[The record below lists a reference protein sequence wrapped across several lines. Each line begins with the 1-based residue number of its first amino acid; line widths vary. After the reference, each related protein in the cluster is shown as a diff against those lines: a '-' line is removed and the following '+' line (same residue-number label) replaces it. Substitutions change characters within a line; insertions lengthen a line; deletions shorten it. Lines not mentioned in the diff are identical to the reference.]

1 MFVVEER
8 TPTPCTTKMMD
19 LAHQAVN
26 EDKPLP
32 QLREMDLTSL
42 LFPGDHDC
50 WTNAPA
56 TFTAGNPNSSLPGRL
71 AHLVKQR
78 RNLPDGNKQSD
89 EGPSTFMFSDQ
100 LREITASP
108 GDEVSM
114 ARATM
119 GSAHTHS
126 VSPSS
131 QEERNSKEY
140 KEFSQGQIDIQEK
153 SVENPGCPPVRF
165 SNRHTVVLKARLK
178 DINRVWRSKA
188 NNKCRDK
195 IARIPPIL
203 RKRLQPWTKAKN
215 LAKSVTLKFPS
226 PKLVVHTDASL
237 TSWGGYSQYKKAQ
250 ELWSITLRQF
260 HINVLEAMAVL
271 LTLKKLAPAKK
282 QHIRRNVIG
291 LEHLGE
297 NLPIPTN
304 KSVNEG
310 PRQTQNFQ
318 RPSGSSSPQLAQE
331 QLVPPSGGTGSPPS
345 TDPQSNI
352 NTSSTN
358 SHCVSFLKNSKC
370 PNFMDFIIF
379 AAQRP
384 ADIDPQNT
392 LFLESDKR
400 DSTLRQYDS
409 AVKKLAKFLKDSKA
423 EVMTMNLT
431 VSFFRTLFESGL
443 AASTITTIK
452 SVLKKIFQ
460 IGFNIDLT
468 DTYFSSIPRACARLK
483 PSTHPSSV
491 SWFLNDV
498 LKLASDTP
506 NESCDYI
513 PLLRKTLFLMSLASG
528 ARISELSALS
538 RDPVHIEFL
547 SSGEILISPDKRFLA
562 KNEDPQNRWSQWKIV
577 PLPQDPSLCPVTTLK
592 AYLNRTSNQST
603 GPLFIRENG
612 GTITLKGIR
621 QQILYFIKQA
631 NPASFPHVHDIRAV
645 ATSINYFH
653 HMNFDELTKYT
664 GWKSPAV
671 FKRHYL
677 KHLEALKFATVAAG
691 NVVPPES
698 HDP

>member
-1 MFVVEER
+1 MV
-8 TPTPCTTKMMD
+8 D
-19 LAHQAVN
+19 N
-26 EDKPLP
+26 
-32 QLREMDLTSL
+32 
-42 LFPGDHDC
+42 
-50 WTNAPA
+50 
-56 TFTAGNPNSSLPGRL
+56 
-71 AHLVKQR
+71 
-78 RNLPDGNKQSD
+78 
-89 EGPSTFMFSDQ
+89 
-100 LREITASP
+100 
-108 GDEVSM
+108 
-114 ARATM
+114 
-119 GSAHTHS
+119 
-126 VSPSS
+126 
-131 QEERNSKEY
+131 
-140 KEFSQGQIDIQEK
+140 
-153 SVENPGCPPVRF
+153 
-165 SNRHTVVLKARLK
+165 
-178 DINRVWRSKA
+178 
-188 NNKCRDK
+188 
-195 IARIPPIL
+195 
-203 RKRLQPWTKAKN
+203 
-215 LAKSVTLKFPS
+215 
-226 PKLVVHTDASL
+226 
-237 TSWGGYSQYKKAQ
+237 
-250 ELWSITLRQF
+250 ITLRQF

-282 QHIRRNVIG
+282 QHISSEPLASVSGSSSRNTECGGRRTFENNSARVGVVVGPEVIQVGSISGSGSPSRPVCNRVQPQTKVLCSPQHRSSGLRHRRYVIG

-304 KSVNEG
+304 KSINEG
-310 PRQTQNFQ
+310 PRQTQDFQ

-331 QLVPPSGGTGSPPS
+331 QLVPPSGGTGSLPS
-345 TDPQSNI
+345 TDPQYNT

-358 SHCVSFLKNSKC
+358 SQCVSFLKNSEC
-370 PNFMDFIIF
+370 PNFMDLMKF
-379 AAQRP
+379 AAQRD

-423 EVMTMNLT
+423 EVTTMNLT

-452 SVLKKIFQ
+452 SALEKIFK

-468 DTYFSSIPRACARLK
+468 DTYYSSIPRACARLK
-483 PSTHPSSV
+483 PSTRPSSV

-506 NESCDYI
+506 NESCDYV

-538 RDPVHIEFL
+538 RDPGHIEFL
-547 SSGEILISPDKRFLA
+547 SSGKILISPDNRFLA
-562 KNEDPQNRWSQWKIV
+562 KNEDPQNRWSPWKIV

-592 AYLNRTSNQST
+592 AYLNRTSNKSA

-645 ATSINYFH
+645 ATSINYFR

-671 FKRHYL
+671 FKGHYL
-677 KHLEALKFATVAAG
+677 KPLEALKFATVAAG
-691 NVVPPES
+691 NVVPPENL
-698 HDP
+698 DP